1 VGGGVSDLR
10 TFVLAA
16 YPLSG
21 AFRAEL
27 AADELL
33 VLPELRRL
41 GPGALVRRL
50 LSLDGRC
57 VIALEDPSS
66 APLLPILEGLA
77 AITRARTIEIVS
89 HEGARRRMRRSQV
102 LAHVAAL
109 GAASVD
115 AQRELRA
122 ARRELEELLRMPRLD
137 AHIDGRSVLYL
148 NANLWF
154 GVKTGGSI
162 AHISGVAN
170 ALVDRDYELT
180 LATAGDPVGVR
191 GARIVQL
198 RPPRTYGLPV
208 ESNLYR
214 FGRSVP
220 GQLRRAPRPSWIYQ
234 RHSIGSYAGVA
245 ASRAAEV
252 PLVLE
257 YNGSEVWVAR
267 HWGRPLRYERLA
279 LAAEEASLRHA
290 HVVVTISQVLADELV
305 ERGIAPER
313 VLWHP
318 NGVDADA
325 FDPIRFD
332 AAARHK
338 LRDRYGIA
346 HEATLVTF
354 VGTFGQWHGVD
365 VLAHA
370 IRDEAEWARGAG
382 VHFLLVGDGLKM
394 PEVRAAVQGLD
405 DVVTL
410 TGLVPQADAPL
421 HLAASDI
428 LVSPHVPNADG
439 SPFFGSP
446 TKLFEYM
453 ASARPIVASDLD
465 QIGDVLRDDLA
476 VLVRPGDPAD
486 LSRGLRE
493 LVADPGRRTELG
505 ARARRRVVERY
516 TWAHHVDALLAALER
531 VS

>member
-1 VGGGVSDLR
+1 
-10 TFVLAA
+10 
-16 YPLSG
+16 
-21 AFRAEL
+21 
-27 AADELL
+27 
-33 VLPELRRL
+33 
-41 GPGALVRRL
+41 
-50 LSLDGRC
+50 
-57 VIALEDPSS
+57 
-66 APLLPILEGLA
+66 
-77 AITRARTIEIVS
+77 
-89 HEGARRRMRRSQV
+89 
-102 LAHVAAL
+102 
-109 GAASVD
+109 
-115 AQRELRA
+115 
-122 ARRELEELLRMPRLD
+122 
-137 AHIDGRSVLYL
+137 
-148 NANLWF
+148 
-154 GVKTGGSI
+154 
-162 AHISGVAN
+162 
-170 ALVDRDYELT
+170 
-180 LATAGDPVGVR
+180 
-191 GARIVQL
+191 
-198 RPPRTYGLPV
+198 
-208 ESNLYR
+208 
-214 FGRSVP
+214 
-220 GQLRRAPRPSWIYQ
+220 
-234 RHSIGSYAGVA
+234 
-245 ASRAAEV
+245 
-252 PLVLE
+252 VLE

-338 LRDRYGIA
+338 LRDRYDIA

-516 TWAHHVDALLAALER
+516 TWAHHVDALLAALKR